1 MGGSS
6 AYPAAFGRAVRFAH
20 ETFLMYRSLQP
31 NAVTALVAWS
41 VDMVSS
47 LPPVGEMELPDPG
60 AKNPIHK
67 TLMFCFVK
75 IC

>member
-20 ETFLMYRSLQP
+20 ETFRLYRTLQP
-31 NAVTALVAWS
+31 NALTALAAWA
-41 VDMVSS
+41 VDMVDN

-60 AKNPIHK
+60 AKNPIQSIHV
-67 TLMFCFVK
+67 CFVK
-75 IC
+75 KML